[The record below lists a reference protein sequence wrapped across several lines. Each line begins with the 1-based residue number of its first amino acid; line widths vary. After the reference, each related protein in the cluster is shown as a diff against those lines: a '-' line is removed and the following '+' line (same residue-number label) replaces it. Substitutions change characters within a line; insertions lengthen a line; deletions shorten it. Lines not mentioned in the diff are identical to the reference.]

1 MKKLTL
7 ILLIGLVFGGCQEQ
21 SNNPI
26 APEPSSSS
34 PSKPEFGEFQAIHGT
49 LEEIAQ
55 YVAQNEHLLS
65 GYLAGEMTKGPMV
78 ISNVGLKNQF
88 PANVYDAEGR
98 VYEIALE
105 TFAGSKLDSGEPLRV
120 ALDPDRFYPEASTL
134 PAFVF
139 DKSQNKIIVENISES
154 EAASK
159 TLPFALVFVTL
170 EDRTEI
176 SWSKIIKDSRIFQE
190 YQLSAPSDAPV
201 AKGNASATMSSSST
215 SYLCVTKVRLFTD
228 KDTGPFGASEEFE
241 IYIREG
247 TGSANYY
254 LPTTSH
260 KFDGTT
266 RSDAAGRLVKY
277 PDINLINTTYVMAS
291 PIALWPLSNTTP
303 ISIAPI
309 EDDYKG
315 GEHRNWAYP
324 NVHFKTIDEDYHRP
338 TNSSRFNVRWG
349 FLLVGTGG
357 SFNNND
363 DIYENGTFSEWTINN
378 TPSSEVS
385 IQLGDV
391 QIWFKKM
398 TF

>member
-7 ILLIGLVFGGCQEQ
+7 ILLIGLVLGGCQEQ
-21 SNNPI
+21 SDNLM
-26 APEPSSSS
+26 APEPSPSS
-34 PSKPEFGEFQAIHGT
+34 PAKPEFGEFQALQGT

-55 YVAQNEHLLS
+55 HVAENEQLLS
-65 GYLAGEMTKGPMV
+65 GYLAGEMTKAPVV
-78 ISNVGLKNQF
+78 ISDLGLKDRF
-88 PANVYDAEGR
+88 PASVHDQEGR
-98 VYEIALE
+98 LYEIALE

-120 ALDPDRFYPEASTL
+120 ALDPDRFYAEDAAF

-139 DKSQNKIIVENISES
+139 DKSRSQIMVENISRS
-154 EAASK
+154 DAAK
-159 TLPFALVFVTL
+159 TLSYRLVFVTL

-176 SWSKIIKDSRIFQE
+176 AWSKLITESRIFQE
-190 YQLSAPSDAPV
+190 YQLSAPDAPV
-201 AKGNASATMSSSST
+201 AKGSQSTILGSSST
-215 SYLCVTKVRLFTD
+215 SYLCVTKIRLNTD
-228 KDTGPFGASEEFE
+228 KDDFSAEEFE
-241 IYIREG
+241 LFIREG
-247 TGSANYY
+247 TGSSNYY
-254 LPTTSH
+254 RATTSH
-260 KFDGTT
+260 KFDGKT

-277 PDINLINTTYVMAS
+277 PDINYINTTYVMAS

-309 EDDYKG
+309 EDDYVG

-324 NVHFKTIDEDYHRP
+324 NVLFKTIDEDYHRP

-349 FLLVGTGG
+349 FRLVGVGG

-363 DIYENGTFSEWTINN
+363 DIYENGTFSEWTISN

>member
-7 ILLIGLVFGGCQEQ
+7 ILLIGLVFGGCQDQ
-21 SNNPI
+21 SDTLM
-26 APEPSSSS
+26 APEPSPSLQ
-34 PSKPEFGEFQAIHGT
+34 SKPEFGEFQEIAGT
-49 LEEIAQ
+49 LEEMAQ

-65 GYLAGEMTKGPMV
+65 GYLAGEMTKGPVV
-78 ISNVGLKNQF
+78 ISDLGLKDRF
-88 PANVYDAEGR
+88 PASVYDAEGR

-134 PAFVF
+134 PAYVF
-139 DKSQNKIIVENISES
+139 DKSQNKVIVENISES
-154 EAASK
+154 EAPNK

-176 SWSKIIKDSRIFQE
+176 PWSKLITESRIFQE
-190 YQLSAPSDAPV
+190 YQLSAPDAPV
-201 AKGNASATMSSSST
+201 AKGSQSTILGSSST
-215 SYLCVTKVRLFTD
+215 SYLCVTKIRLSTD
-228 KDTGPFGASEEFE
+228 KDTGLFNASEEFE

-247 TGSANYY
+247 TGSSNYY
-254 LPTTSH
+254 RATTSH
-260 KFDGTT
+260 KFDGKT

-277 PDINLINTTYVMAS
+277 PDINYINTTYVMAS

-309 EDDYKG
+309 EDDDKG
-315 GEHRNWAYP
+315 GEHRNWAFP
-324 NVHFKTIDEDYHRP
+324 NVLFKTIDEDYHRP

-349 FLLVGTGG
+349 FLLVGIGG
-357 SFNNND
+357 AFNNND
-363 DIYENGTFSEWTINN
+363 DIYENGTFSEWTISN